1 MDGLTA
7 DGLIVNFSWGREE
20 IQRSD
25 YGRAPDSP
33 TVWAGVEGLLLVV
46 GLQVGD
52 YSVPVT
58 LGEDGGEGR
67 CGYATTLPPRVPPTK
82 GR

>member
-1 MDGLTA
+1 MDDLTVG
-7 DGLIVNFSWGREE
+7 GLIVNFSWGREE
-20 IQRSD
+20 IQPSD

-33 TVWAGVEGLLLVV
+33 TVWVGVEPPAPVV

-52 YSVPVT
+52 YSVPVM

-67 CGYATTLPPRVPPTK
+67 CGYATTLPPRVPPTN